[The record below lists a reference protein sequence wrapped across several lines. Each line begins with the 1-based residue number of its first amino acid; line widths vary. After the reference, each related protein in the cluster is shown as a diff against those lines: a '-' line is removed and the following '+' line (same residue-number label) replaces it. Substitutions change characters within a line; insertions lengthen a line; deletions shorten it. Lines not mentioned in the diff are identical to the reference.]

1 MVEEPQ
7 FNPLRFTMRL
17 ISAAAVGLLVAG
29 VWWEYSDK
37 ILNRLFLLVGIQ

>member
-1 MVEEPQ
+1 MVEEPK
-7 FNPLRFTMRL
+7 FRPLRFAMRL
-17 ISAAAVGLLVAG
+17 ISAMAVGLLVAG